1 MMVGQT
7 INSTIESSEK
17 AIECHYHDGGP
28 DHNVRHVRNKLSNIA
43 YFLRR
48 DLDMLIT
55 VQTPPSHSWKN
66 PVERCMSILNLG
78 LQSVG
83 IMREETENYEQLLKS
98 ANSLTAIRKLAEE
111 DPAVEEEVI
120 ASVQPM
126 IEMLEK
132 IFMRLTLGENHL
144 QTFKAVSSDV
154 LNDSVDILKRID
166 PHFDPLTILDS
177 KKSLKHISAELTLFI
192 NKHCVER
199 HYMFSIKKCED
210 VDCICGPI
218 RLHQSNFEQ
227 LHHLPSP
234 INAEKYISFSKAYG
248 RKVTDV
254 PDKHLPSP
262 WVQNKDHGMPFLPS
276 TQSAKKHEVGDQL

>member
-1 MMVGQT
+1 MTKFSITPSVTLKVDIPEDIGQSFHLRQVFVGLKENAFQPSFCLRHFVEY
-7 INSTIESSEK
+7 STIESSEK

-43 YFLRR
+43 YSLRR

-55 VQTPPSHSWKN
+55 VRTPPSHSWKN

-132 IFMRLTLGENHL
+132 IFTRL
-144 QTFKAVSSDV
+144 S
-154 LNDSVDILKRID
+154 
-166 PHFDPLTILDS
+166 
-177 KKSLKHISAELTLFI
+177 
-192 NKHCVER
+192 
-199 HYMFSIKKCED
+199 
-210 VDCICGPI
+210 
-218 RLHQSNFEQ
+218 
-227 LHHLPSP
+227 
-234 INAEKYISFSKAYG
+234 
-248 RKVTDV
+248 
-254 PDKHLPSP
+254 
-262 WVQNKDHGMPFLPS
+262 W
-276 TQSAKKHEVGDQL
+276 